1 MAATAQHIP
10 GVGTV
15 YLAVGD
21 QDRALTFYR
30 DGLGFVVRTDT
41 MVGEGFGWVEVAPAG
56 AYTVIALVPPT
67 REEDPLPGGQAP
79 FGFDTP
85 NLEAA
90 MAEFSSR
97 GVEFEDVV
105 GAMVLCRRW
114 RTSATPT
121 AIASSLSSR
130 PPVDSRQHL
139 TIRPVSPRPSAPS
152 GHLRDGRSA
161 SPGGSLR

>member
-1 MAATAQHIP
+1 MTATAQHIC

-15 YLAVGD
+15 YLAVRD

-30 DGLGFVVRTDT
+30 DVLGFEMRTDT
-41 MVGEGFGWVEVAPAG
+41 KFGEGFRWVEVAPAG

-90 MAEFSSR
+90 MAEFSAR
-97 GVEFEDVV
+97 GVEFEDVMGGDGPV
-105 GAMVLCRRW
+105 PAM
-114 RTSATPT
+114 AYF
-121 AIASSLSSR
+121 
-130 PPVDSRQHL
+130 
-139 TIRPVSPRPSAPS
+139 
-152 GHLRDGRSA
+152 RDPDGNRI
-161 SPGGSLR
+161 LLVEQTTR

>member
-1 MAATAQHIP
+1 MTASAQHIP

-15 YLAVGD
+15 YLSVND

-30 DGLGFVVRTDT
+30 DVLGFEVRTDT
-41 MVGEGFGWVEVAPAG
+41 KFGESIRWVEVAPAG

-97 GVEFEDVV
+97 GVEFEDVMGGDGPV
-105 GAMVLCRRW
+105 PAMAYFRDPDGNRILLVQQ
-114 RTSATPT
+114 
-121 AIASSLSSR
+121 AS
-130 PPVDSRQHL
+130 
-139 TIRPVSPRPSAPS
+139 
-152 GHLRDGRSA
+152 G
-161 SPGGSLR
+161 